1 MAFYIVMCFF
11 GMSSLCYVVA
21 RDVKI
26 LFLLEKSEGER
37 GDQLSGLLDLF
48 DGGVL
53 IIDEKSHEVVY
64 QNNQLT
70 VRQFDLFD
78 QVVSTEAVFRILPR
92 FNVMEQKK
100 DAVRLY
106 ENPQNEYQSEI
117 PEEASY
123 VSLTDVLKNCF

>member
-1 MAFYIVMCFF
+1 
-11 GMSSLCYVVA
+11 MSSLCYVVA

>member
-1 MAFYIVMCFF
+1 MDWALILQFRSAVLCIIFQVNGAYDVGFAVFAPMIVIFASSFKVPLPPLQIGLMAFYIVMCFF

-78 QVVSTEAVFRILPR
+78 
-92 FNVMEQKK
+92 
-100 DAVRLY
+100 
-106 ENPQNEYQSEI
+106 
-117 PEEASY
+117 
-123 VSLTDVLKNCF
+123 